1 MHRDGRGVPGRYE
14 PKHQPRLKLSDLLRR
29 RKTTLKQMFVD
40 RGITAYQTLVNW
52 CDRIGVVPPT
62 EKEFREVA
70 PEPVN
75 SAQEGVVVLE
85 PPPVVEE
92 QTGRQID
99 PEAPVELPG
108 ILVLTDHPFLPP
120 EPESESLSD
129 DTVRPSK
136 KLRRKKDDQPSEQE
150 LIIQDGSDRPRHEN
164 GHQ

>member
-29 RKTTLKQMFVD
+29 RKTTLKQMLLD
-40 RGITAYQTLVNW
+40 RGITAYGTLVIW

-62 EKEFREVA
+62 EEEFRAVV
-70 PEPVN
+70 PVPVN

-99 PEAPVELPG
+99 PEAPVDLPG
-108 ILVLTDHPFLPP
+108 VLVLTDHPFLP
-120 EPESESLSD
+120 SEELDEVSLD
-129 DTVRPSK
+129 GTVRPSK
-136 KLRRKKDDQPSEQE
+136 KLRRKEGKPQPT
-150 LIIQDGSDRPRHEN
+150 
-164 GHQ
+164 

>member
-14 PKHQPRLKLSDLLRR
+14 PKHQPRLRLSDLLRR
-29 RKTTLKQMFVD
+29 RKTTLKQMLLD
-40 RGITAYQTLVNW
+40 RGISAYGTLVIW

-62 EKEFREVA
+62 EEEFREVV
-70 PEPVN
+70 PTPVN

-108 ILVLTDHPFLPP
+108 VLVLTDHPFLPP
-120 EPESESLSD
+120 EEPD
-129 DTVRPSK
+129 DVRPDGTVRPSK
-136 KLRRKKDDQPSEQE
+136 KLRRKEGKPQPA
-150 LIIQDGSDRPRHEN
+150 
-164 GHQ
+164 